1 MGKSKVKGE
10 GGGGRRLDRRRISKM
25 ALDVLILYL
34 LDSVQASR
42 VLRTIG
48 AGFA

>member
-1 MGKSKVKGE
+1 MGKSMVKGE
-10 GGGGRRLDRRRISKM
+10 GGGGRRLDSGRVSKV

-42 VLRTIG
+42 FLCTTG
-48 AGFA
+48 AGVA